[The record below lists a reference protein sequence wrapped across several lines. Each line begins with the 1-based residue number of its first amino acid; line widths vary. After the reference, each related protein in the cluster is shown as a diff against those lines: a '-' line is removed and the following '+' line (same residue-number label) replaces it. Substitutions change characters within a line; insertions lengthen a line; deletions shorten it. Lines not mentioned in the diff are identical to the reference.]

1 MRIGYELADGIA
13 RVRLDDGKANAMSV
27 PWFEE
32 LGAALDR
39 AEADG
44 AKALVIAGRAGFFSG
59 GLDLKL
65 LPSLPPEGLR
75 ALSETFARTMLR
87 VHGFPIP
94 TVAAVTGHAI
104 AGGAVLAFACDLRF
118 AATGPFKVQ
127 LNEVAIGIPMPAW
140 MAFVAESAITSRWQ
154 TEALLHARTFAPD
167 EAATHGIVSGVAAS
181 ADEAE
186 RLALDAARRLA
197 LLPRAAYAESKRRL
211 RAEGAAR
218 ALAKL
223 EEEAGG
229 SGRAAPPAAA
239 SSGR

>member
-1 MRIGYELADGIA
+1 MRIAYELTDGIA
-13 RVRLDDGKANAMSV
+13 RIRLDDGKANAMSG

-32 LGAALDR
+32 LGASLDR

-44 AKALVIAGRAGFFSG
+44 AKALVVAGRAGFFSG

-65 LPSLPPEGLR
+65 LPSLPPDGLR

-87 VHGFPIP
+87 VHGFPLP

-104 AGGAVLAFACDLRF
+104 AGGAVLAFACDLRV
-118 AATGPFKVQ
+118 ATAGPFKLQ

-140 MAFVAESAITSRWQ
+140 MAFIAESAIPSRWR
-154 TEALLHARTFAPD
+154 TEALLHARVFTPD
-167 EAATHGIVSGVAAS
+167 EAADHGIVDGAAAS
-181 ADEAE
+181 PDEAE
-186 RLALDAARRLA
+186 RLALEAARRLA

-223 EEEAGG
+223 REEAGG
-229 SGRAAPPAAA
+229 
-239 SSGR
+239 